1 MPSDAYPQWKSYPVN
16 LPAPKW
22 VDWVLGSFRDVRP
35 AIDSVKNHGVKSN
48 DALAAVKP
56 GLESKGFEIESKANR
71 ISRPVLF
78 GENGEVQVDY
88 RVDGYHPDFRVV
100 LEVEAGRG
108 AANNADYRDLVR
120 TSLMVDSDYLVLA
133 MMIEYRAAGQTTK
146 SYENTQKRLD
156 AIYASNRLVLPL
168 KGVLLVGY

>member
-1 MPSDAYPQWKSYPVN
+1 MPTDAYPRWKSYPVN

-22 VDWVLGSFRDVRP
+22 VDGVLESFREARP
-35 AIDSVKNHGVKSN
+35 SIDSIENHGVSSN

-56 GLESKGFEIESKANR
+56 GLEAKGFDIEDKTNR
-71 ISRPVLF
+71 IARPVLF
-78 GENGEVQVDY
+78 AENGSVEVEY

-133 MMIEYRAAGQTTK
+133 MMIEYRAAGQVMR
-146 SYENTQKRLD
+146 SYENTRKRLD
-156 AIYASNRLVLPL
+156 AIYASNRLELPL